1 VLINFLHSHILVT
14 VQTQYTLI
22 FGDFIFELFLH
33 FIGLVI
39 VWAGIMGINTL
50 IKAYLWI
57 SVMVVV
63 AIGYLINDRFLNLM
77 AWQSKRNVWIVVLI
91 WAFLQVILLLV
102 RLVSVILVF
111 YHPMFC
117 LFMLTYYPFSM
128 FDYKSIII

>member
-57 SVMVVV
+57 SVMVFV

-111 YHPMFC
+111 YHPMFS
-117 LFMLTYYPFSM
+117 LLMLTFYTFSM